1 MNIRPDWDT
10 YFIQMCDL
18 VATRSTCDRKHV
30 GSVIVKDRR
39 VISTG
44 FNGSIPGQSHCD
56 DPEEY
61 WQCTK
66 CGEKFAEFP
75 QECHRL
81 ECAGY
86 PVEKKYGGHDLES
99 GHCIRTTHSE
109 INAIAQAARMGV
121 STDKATIYINT
132 RPCYTCFKAIVSA
145 GIQEVVYSDEYPAEH
160 TDRVAKVAKE
170 LPNFVLRK
178 YEGDQ

>member
-1 MNIRPDWDT
+1 MNTRPDWDT
-10 YFIQMCDL
+10 YFIKMCDL
-18 VATRSTCDRKHV
+18 VSTRGTCDRRYV
-30 GSVIVKDRR
+30 GSVIVRDKR

-44 FNGSIPGQSHCD
+44 FNGSIPGQPHCS
-56 DPEEY
+56 DPDEF

-66 CGEKFAEFP
+66 CGEKFDELPF
-75 QECHRL
+75 ESHKL

-86 PVEKKYGGHDLES
+86 PIVKKKGGHDMEE
-99 GHCIRTTHSE
+99 GHCRRTTHAE

-145 GIQEVVYSDEYPAEH
+145 GIIEVVYSGEYPAEH
-160 TDRVAKVAKE
+160 TDKVSEAAKE
-170 LPNFVLRK
+170 LPNFILRQHK
-178 YEGDQ
+178 GGK